1 MKDRERGKMKVRT
14 RQLEWLINLRLGAS
28 RQTVPSPAVKGSGRY
43 GLLELFLWSTCH
55 PESSFTSGVEVV
67 VYQKH
72 LPAWKSQLEKSTCP
86 PSGTNSGNM
95 ASVTPVRNKRFLRQQ
110 LNVETWSVSC
120 YTSPSALNAIWN
132 FQWSSWETSIERYT
146 PVWPML
152 RTDTTLMWNNPP
164 HLDSGPNTS
173 FSFAISH
180 QMSVLCHF
188 KLCKSDWPSPKL
200 TEKVFGTNC
209 EHSWMWARWR
219 LGDD

>member
-1 MKDRERGKMKVRT
+1 MVYWSCFCEARAT
-14 RQLEWLINLRLGAS
+14 RSPLSQAGWRLLYTRNTCLPGSRSWRNLLVLLQELILETWPVSHQSEISDSFISSWMLKLGQCHCSLVILCNL
-28 RQTVPSPAVKGSGRY
+28 SGT
-43 GLLELFLWSTCH
+43 LDH
-55 PESSFTSGVEVV
+55 
-67 VYQKH
+67 
-72 LPAWKSQLEKSTCP
+72 CP
-86 PSGTNSGNM
+86 P
-95 ASVTPVRNKRFLRQQ
+95 VIF
-110 LNVETWSVSC
+110 C
-120 YTSPSALNAIWN
+120 TSRSAHQTQSWN
-132 FQWSSWETSIERYT
+132 FQWSSWETTDT

-209 EHSWMWARWR
+209 EHTWMRARWR